1 MDVEPSPT
9 EQPVAGDAAAEW
21 LHGLPLTAPR
31 DAARHLGR
39 ILACGVPADL
49 LDQLRQW
56 LRDEFTRIDDV
67 DGAVR
72 EFSRFVLA
80 SRSPTALLALFQR
93 DPTALPSL
101 LQILTA
107 GPRFANQL
115 VADPESFDL
124 LRASDGEPAPRH
136 FLVDELTAELRHVA
150 VAGRA
155 AEAIHHFV
163 RREVLRIAYGECV
176 RGISPDVTGQQ
187 LTSVAEAALEAAL
200 AFALRRIGEAVGFP
214 DRLDG
219 STPQFAILGLGGLGG
234 GELGY
239 HSRLPVLVLCDQ
251 IDRANQGH
259 VAFYEAVVTELV
271 TLLDAGGDHPATY
284 ALDFVS
290 HTGTPERRVRS
301 LDEAIIDYESANR
314 VWQRMSLIKAR
325 VVAGSV
331 TLGQTFLQR
340 LAARVYR
347 ARLSGTDLG
356 EIRTLRRKLERRAAR
371 GEAPGGDVDHDPG
384 GRRDV
389 ELTVQF
395 LQLLHGHD
403 LPQARCPNTLDA
415 IIALEQAGCVTHQE
429 AALLGENY
437 ARLSR
442 LGHHLS
448 MLGGGEP
455 PEGEPSGGEPSGGEP
470 SGGDSPGGDSSGG
483 GEFPGG
489 AESRLPEATALRRRL
504 AWRLGI
510 RDAEHHGDRE
520 RFERLLAETFRINR
534 RIINHLMVDGV
545 PGEPSTAETE
555 LLLDPDPDPALVRSV
570 LQPYGLAD
578 ASTALDSLVLLGA
591 ESVPFL
597 SARRCRH
604 FLSLLAPALLAEIGR
619 TPEPSET
626 LRSLVRVTDSL
637 GAKATLWELFRTNPP
652 TMRLM
657 VRLCAAAP
665 YLSGILIRHPGM
677 IDELIDSLVIDALPS
692 AERLDAQSIELCR
705 AAEDIGPIL
714 QSFKNCAHLTVGVR
728 DILGKDTIEATHQ
741 ALSDTAEA
749 CLRRIIERE
758 QETLAG
764 RYGDPVDADGDSA
777 ELIVIGLGKFGGRE
791 PNYHSD
797 LDVSFLYTADGHTIR
812 RVGGP
817 RSTTTNRDFFTQ
829 LVDRVT
835 RRVTELGPLYEL
847 DRRLAVRGEGRSVC
861 ASLDAF
867 LRPFRHGIAPLW
879 QRLELCQARCI
890 TGSRDVRRKVAEAL
904 RDAVA
909 RSGWH
914 ARMAEEIRDLRLRLE
929 ANASQSN
936 LKRGVGGTLDVEWI
950 AQMLTLRHARRADMP
965 RHTGTTACLRS
976 LADAGV
982 MPEDQA
988 LTLIGNYRI
997 LRRVEANLRL
1007 MDTPERHQFPD
1018 DPARQRQLAFLMN
1031 ESDPEMIR
1039 AQCQNARRG
1048 NRKLFESLLRQ
1059 AGESHPH

>member
-9 EQPVAGDAAAEW
+9 EQPVADEAAAEW
-21 LHGLPLTAPR
+21 LHGLPLSAPG
-31 DAARHLGR
+31 DSAEWLGR
-39 ILACGVPADL
+39 ILACGIPPDL
-49 LDQLRQW
+49 LDQLRRW

-67 DGAVR
+67 DGAIR
-72 EFSRFVLA
+72 EFGRFVLA

-101 LQILTA
+101 LQMLTA
-107 GPRFANQL
+107 GPGFASQL
-115 VADPESFDL
+115 IADPESFDL

-136 FLVDELTAELRHVA
+136 FLVDELSAELRHIA
-150 VAGRA
+150 VTGRA

-219 STPQFAILGLGGLGG
+219 STPRFAILGLEDLGG

-251 IDRANQGH
+251 IDRGNQGH

-271 TLLDAGGDHPATY
+271 SLLGAGGDHPATY
-284 ALDFVS
+284 SLDLVS
-290 HTGTPERRVRS
+290 HAGPAERRVRS
-301 LDEAIIDYESANR
+301 LGEAIIDYESANR
-314 VWQRMSLIKAR
+314 VWQRLSLIKAR

-448 MLGGGEP
+448 MIGGGE
-455 PEGEPSGGEPSGGEP
+455 
-470 SGGDSPGGDSSGG
+470 SPGIEPPGIEPPGIEPPGG
-483 GEFPGG
+483 GEFSGG
-489 AESRLPEATALRRRL
+489 GESRLPEDAALRRRL

-510 RDAEHHGDRE
+510 RDADHRGDRE

-545 PGEPSTAETE
+545 EGEPSAAETE
-555 LLLDPDPDPALVRSV
+555 LLLDPDPDPALVRGV

-578 ASTALDSLVLLGA
+578 ASTALESLVLLGT

-604 FLSLLAPALLAEIGR
+604 FLSLLAPALLAEIAR

-728 DILGKDTIEATHQ
+728 DILGKDAIESTHQ

-764 RYGDPVDADGDSA
+764 RYGDPVDADGDPA

-835 RRVTELGPLYEL
+835 RRVADLGPLYEL
-847 DRRLAVRGEGRSVC
+847 DRRLAVTGEERSVC
-861 ASLDAF
+861 ASLETF

-879 QRLELCQARCI
+879 QRLELCRARCI
-890 TGSRDVRRKVAEAL
+890 TGSRDIRRRVGKAL
-904 RDAVA
+904 WEAVA
-909 RSGWH
+909 HSGWH

-950 AQMLTLRHARRADMP
+950 AQMLTLRHAGRLDLP

-976 LADAGV
+976 LADADV
-982 MPEDQA
+982 LAEDQA

-1007 MDTPERHQFPD
+1007 MDTAERHQFPD

>member
-1 MDVEPSPT
+1 MRGAAFWFPISPDSGDRYMDVEPSPA
-9 EQPVAGDAAAEW
+9 EPPAAAAW
-21 LHGLPLTAPR
+21 LDGLPLTSPDDSAEW
-31 DAARHLGR
+31 LGR
-39 ILACGVPADL
+39 VLACGVPPDL
-49 LDQLRQW
+49 LDQLRRW

-67 DGAVR
+67 DGAIR

-80 SRSPTALLALFQR
+80 GRSPTALLALFQR

-101 LQILTA
+101 LQMLTA
-107 GPRFANQL
+107 GPRFSDQL

-136 FLVDELTAELRHVA
+136 FLVDELTAELRHIA
-150 VAGRA
+150 AAGRA

-163 RREVLRIAYGECV
+163 RREALRIAYGECV
-176 RGISPDVTGQQ
+176 RGISPAVTGQQ

-214 DRLDG
+214 DRLDA
-219 STPQFAILGLGGLGG
+219 STPQFAILGLEDFGG

-251 IDRANQGH
+251 IDRGNQGH
-259 VAFYEAVVTELV
+259 VAFYEAVVTELMG
-271 TLLDAGGDHPATY
+271 LLAPEGDHPATY
-284 ALDFVS
+284 TLDLVT
-290 HTGTPERRVRS
+290 HAGPPARRVRS
-301 LDEAIIDYESANR
+301 LEEAIIDYESANR

-331 TLGQTFLQR
+331 TLGQAFLGR
-340 LAARVYR
+340 SATRVYR

-356 EIRTLRRKLERRAAR
+356 EIRALRRKLERRAAR

-384 GRRDV
+384 GRRDI

-448 MLGGGEP
+448 MTQGGEC
-455 PEGEPSGGEPSGGEP
+455 SGRT
-470 SGGDSPGGDSSGG
+470 
-483 GEFPGG
+483 
-489 AESRLPEATALRRRL
+489 ESRLPEDAALRRRL

-510 RDAEHHGDRE
+510 RDAAHRGDRE
-520 RFERLLAETFRINR
+520 RFEGLLAETFRINR

-545 PGEPSTAETE
+545 EGEPSTAETE
-555 LLLDPDPDPALVRSV
+555 LLLDPDPDPALVRGV

-578 ASTALDSLVLLGA
+578 ASAALESLVLLGT

-604 FLSLLAPALLAEIGR
+604 FLSLLAPALLAEIAR

-728 DILGKDTIEATHQ
+728 DILGKDAIESTHQ

-758 QETLAG
+758 QEALAG
-764 RYGDPVDADGDSA
+764 RYGDPVDADGESA

-835 RRVTELGPLYEL
+835 RRVADLGPLYEL
-847 DRRLAVRGEGRSVC
+847 DRRLAVAGERPSSC
-861 ASLDAF
+861 ASLDTF

-879 QRLELCQARCI
+879 QRLELCRARCI
-890 TGSRDVRRKVAEAL
+890 TGSRDIRRKVGDAL
-904 RDAVA
+904 REAVA

-914 ARMAEEIRDLRLRLE
+914 ARMAEEIRDLRRRLE

-950 AQMLTLRHARRADMP
+950 AQMLTLRHAGRLGLP

-982 MPEDQA
+982 LPEDRA
-988 LTLIGNYRI
+988 LPLIGNYRI

-1039 AQCQNARRG
+1039 AQCQNARRV
-1048 NRKLFESLLRQ
+1048 NRKLFESLLRE